1 MVADAEVLRAFAT
14 ILIKL
19 EIDFVIKLNDR
30 RLLDAAII
38 TKANCNKEKFNTV
51 CSSIDKLDKE
61 PWDNVQAELINKGLS
76 PEMISEIKEFVS
88 I

>member
-14 ILIKL
+14 ILIEL
-19 EIDFVIKLNDR
+19 DIDFVIKLNDR

-38 TKANCNKEKFNTV
+38 HKAGCSQEKFTTI

-61 PWDNVQAELINKGLS
+61 PWESVKEEL
-76 PEMISEIKEFVS
+76 V
-88 I
+88 